1 MHLHEHKLGF
11 CCNFIGSIYICA
23 ATMLNQNANHPRLI
37 PTDSIQ
43 PFGAQMLTCCEP
55 LCHGH
60 ACTFTYLFSRNKQ
73 GQNKQA
79 PGNPKLHQRDSV
91 AMLNKRKVSSWCVCV
106 WRSVCVEG
114 VSSFETSLQHRVDA
128 ARQCEH

>member
-1 MHLHEHKLGF
+1 
-11 CCNFIGSIYICA
+11 
-23 ATMLNQNANHPRLI
+23 MLNQNANHPRLI

-60 ACTFTYLFSRNKQ
+60 ACTLTYLFSRNKQ

-91 AMLNKRKVSSWCVCV
+91 AMLNKRKVSSWCVCGGV
-106 WRSVCVEG
+106 FVLKVFLRLRRRCSTAWTQRASVSINISAPEINI
-114 VSSFETSLQHRVDA
+114 SLLN
-128 ARQCEH
+128 EM